1 MGALVKSIK
10 ARVMQWLPALDRRV
24 WILAGGRLLS
34 QIGIGF
40 TLFYAPIFFV
50 NQVGLSATQVGL
62 GIGAGALF
70 GMVARFLGGTMADSP
85 QWGRRATLLLS
96 TLISALADGVLVLS
110 INFPLFVVGNLLMG
124 FGVGLYWPATDAVI
138 ADITTTHQR
147 NEAFALVRLADSIG
161 LGLGVVFGGLLISLT
176 EAYRALFVIDGI
188 TFLLF
193 FAIIYVAIPETLQ
206 SGEQRK
212 SFWAGWGH
220 ALRDANLM
228 IYALVNVMFTSFLAQ
243 VQSALPVYLNRYG
256 ETASGNGF
264 SAGVLSLLFT
274 WHIVLA
280 AILQLPVARN
290 LNRFRYA
297 QGLMI
302 SAWLWGLGFCLV
314 WLTGTGSL
322 AYVWAALALAV
333 MALGMIAYTP
343 ISSSLVVALA
353 PDDKRG
359 IYLSVNSLCWAV
371 GYFIGP
377 PLGGWAIDQ
386 GIPIAH
392 NFWLALAASVLPTL
406 GGLYWLD
413 QRLQDNASISNHK

>member
-85 QWGRRATLLLS
+85 RWGRRATLLLS

-110 INFPLFVVGNLLMG
+110 INFSLFVVGNLLMG

-256 ETASGNGF
+256 ETASGQRFFGRGVEPAVYLAHCSGRHFSTASGTESQSLSLCPGVNDFGLALGSWILPGMAYGHRLTGLCLGRPGAGGNGF
-264 SAGVLSLLFT
+264 GHDCIYPDFFLAGSSPGPRRQT
-274 WHIVLA
+274 
-280 AILQLPVARN
+280 RN
-290 LNRFRYA
+290 LLISQFPVLGRRIFHWSTFRR
-297 QGLMI
+297 
-302 SAWLWGLGFCLV
+302 LG
-314 WLTGTGSL
+314 
-322 AYVWAALALAV
+322 
-333 MALGMIAYTP
+333 
-343 ISSSLVVALA
+343 
-353 PDDKRG
+353 
-359 IYLSVNSLCWAV
+359 
-371 GYFIGP
+371 
-377 PLGGWAIDQ
+377 
-386 GIPIAH
+386 H
-392 NFWLALAASVLPTL
+392 
-406 GGLYWLD
+406 
-413 QRLQDNASISNHK
+413 